1 MASLIDGLL
10 AYSRV
15 EHYSVQLERIEL
27 LALVTELMETLADQ
41 GDMQE
46 VSIEV
51 KVQPIAVRADREG
64 LRLVLR
70 NLIDNALKFTR
81 GVPHPRIEIGSERK
95 DTVALLW
102 VKDNGVGF
110 DQAYHDKI
118 FGIFERLHSGET
130 IEGTGIGLALARKA
144 MQRMRGRIWAAA
156 ALGAGA
162 TFFIE
167 LALFD
172 DQSEADAAVSRPRR

>member
-1 MASLIDGLL
+1 
-10 AYSRV
+10 
-15 EHYSVQLERIEL
+15 
-27 LALVTELMETLADQ
+27 
-41 GDMQE
+41 
-46 VSIEV
+46 
-51 KVQPIAVRADREG
+51 
-64 LRLVLR
+64 
-70 NLIDNALKFTR
+70 
-81 GVPHPRIEIGSERK
+81 
-95 DTVALLW
+95 LLW

-110 DQAYHDKI
+110 DQVYHDKI

-156 ALGAGA
+156 APGAGA

-172 DQSEADAAVSRPRR
+172 DQSEADAAVSPARR

>member
-1 MASLIDGLL
+1 M
-10 AYSRV
+10 
-15 EHYSVQLERIEL
+15 QLERIEL
-27 LALVTELMETLADQ
+27 LALVTEMMETLAIQRETQD
-41 GDMQE
+41 
-46 VSIEV
+46 VRIEV
-51 KVQPIAVRADREG
+51 EVQPLVVRADREG

-81 GVPHPRIEIGSERK
+81 GIPHPQIEIGSERR
-95 DTVALLW
+95 DTTALLW

-110 DQAYHDKI
+110 DQTYHDKI

-144 MQRMRGRIWAAA
+144 MQRMRGRIWAVA

-162 TFFIE
+162 TFFVE

-172 DQSEADAAVSRPRR
+172 EQSEADAAVSPARTAT